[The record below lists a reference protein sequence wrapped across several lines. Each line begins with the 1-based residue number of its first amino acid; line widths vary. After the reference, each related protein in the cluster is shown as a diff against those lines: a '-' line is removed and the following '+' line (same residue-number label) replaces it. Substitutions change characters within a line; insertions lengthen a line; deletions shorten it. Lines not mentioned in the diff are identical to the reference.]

1 MKQLKSNQL
10 TQREGSFRLT
20 LKKSRKLCL
29 FGFRVQFRFKFCI
42 SK

>member
-1 MKQLKSNQL
+1 MKKLKSNQL
-10 TQREGSFRLT
+10 TQRESSFRLT
-20 LKKSRKLCL
+20 LKESGKLCL